1 MRKFA
6 VLLLLLA
13 LLLSSMQAVFAQTTR
28 PRRVGQNAPPPP
40 STTTQKTSEP
50 AQSNTDRRP
59 PVLSGANNTGSATQ
73 TDPNAKQTPAKDEPI
88 ELGEGDILRV
98 NTTLVTVPV
107 SVLDRDGKY
116 VPNLRKENFRI
127 YEEGEEQ
134 EVAYF
139 ASVEKP
145 FTVALVIDT
154 SGSTLNRL
162 EEIHDAAIAFVNQLR
177 PDDTVMVVSFN
188 DRVRLLCEPTTDR
201 YAIQSA
207 IRMAEPGDGTK
218 LYDAVDFVI
227 NQRFNRIKGRK
238 AIVLFTD
245 GVDTTSRRAT
255 YESTTQDAEELD
267 ALIYPILYDTYQ
279 DTVGRLG
286 GGGMGGRRRGG
297 VSIADILGGILSGGN
312 VGIGSGGG
320 GGGGGGANCR
330 GCTRE
335 EYERG
340 AAYLRELAQRTGT
353 RVEEAGDGRNL
364 SQAFS
369 IIAEELR
376 RQYSIGYYPKSSAQA
391 GQRRRINVRV
401 NQPNMAVRARESYI
415 ISGQTSSDS
424 YQQQQQPELKNRQS
438 SSTQP

>member
-6 VLLLLLA
+6 VLFLLLA

-28 PRRVGQNAPPPP
+28 PRRVGQTPPPTAP
-40 STTTQKTSEP
+40 VQTTSEP
-50 AQSNTDRRP
+50 TQSTTDRRP
-59 PVLSGANNTGSATQ
+59 PVLGGANNSGSAQ
-73 TDPNAKQTPAKDEPI
+73 RTDSTAAQTPGKDEPV

-98 NTTLVTVPV
+98 STTLVTVPV

-139 ASVEKP
+139 ASVEKA

-154 SGSTLNRL
+154 SGSTLSKL

-177 PDDTVMVVSFN
+177 PEDTVMVVSFN

-207 IRMAEPGDGTK
+207 IRRAEPGDGTK

-227 NQRFNRIKGRK
+227 NERFNRIKGRK

-245 GVDTTSRRAT
+245 GVDTTSRRAS
-255 YESTTQDAEELD
+255 YESTTRDAEELD
-267 ALIYPILYDTYQ
+267 ALIYPIRYDTYQ

-286 GGGMGGRRRGG
+286 GGGMGRRRGG

-312 VGIGSGGG
+312 VVIGSG

-340 AAYLRELAQRTGT
+340 EAYLHELAQRTGT

-369 IIAEELR
+369 VIAEELR
-376 RQYSIGYYPKSSAQA
+376 RQYSIGYYPKNQAQA
-391 GQRRRINVRV
+391 GQRRQIRVRV
-401 NQPNMAVRARESYI
+401 NQPNMVVRARDSYI
-415 ISGQTSSDS
+415 ISNQQSSDTN
-424 YQQQQQPELKNRQS
+424 QQQQPQLRNGQTAA
-438 SSTQP
+438 TQP